1 VSELFTID
9 ANPRNV
15 TESIKIIGVGGGG
28 NNALN
33 HIIRG
38 GLEGVHFIAA
48 NTDLRNLEQS
58 AAETRI
64 TLGEDL
70 TKGLGAGGNPE
81 VGASA
86 AKESADLIKA
96 QLRGADM
103 VFLTAGMGGGTGT
116 GASPVI
122 ASIARDLGILVVA
135 VVTRPFSFEGKK
147 RMNQAMEGVRKL
159 REQVDA
165 FILIS
170 NDRLLSLAEKND
182 SLLAMFAMAD
192 DVLRQAVQ
200 GVSDLILRPGKIN
213 VDFADVRS
221 VMTDAGMAIMGIGR
235 ASGKDR
241 ALAAAQIA
249 LRSPLMEVPM
259 NGARGVL
266 FNITGGPDMS
276 LHEVYTVSD
285 VLSEATHEEANV
297 IWGHVQDASME
308 NEVEVTVIAT
318 GFPDEHMMEND
329 ATRDFAL
336 LGEKRPAPGRAT
348 AVFREKQEPET
359 SVSKDGSI
367 VRRHKGKS

>member
-1 VSELFTID
+1 MSELFAMD
-9 ANPRNV
+9 GSPRN
-15 TESIKIIGVGGGG
+15 TKENIKIIGVGGGG

-33 HIIRG
+33 HIVRSGLRG
-38 GLEGVHFIAA
+38 VEFLAA
-48 NTDLRNLEQS
+48 NTDVRNLEQS
-58 AAETRI
+58 ATEIRI
-64 TLGEDL
+64 TLGQDL
-70 TKGLGAGGNPE
+70 TKGLGAGGNPQ

-86 AKESADLIKA
+86 AKESADLIKNH
-96 QLRGADM
+96 LRGADM

-122 ASIARDLGILVVA
+122 ANIAKDLGILVVA

-147 RMNQAMEGVRKL
+147 RMDQAMEGIRKL

-165 FILIS
+165 FIMIS
-170 NDRLLSLAEKND
+170 NDRLLALAEKND
-182 SLLAMFAMAD
+182 SLLAMFSMAD

-221 VMTDAGMAIMGIGR
+221 VMTDAGLAIMGIGR

-241 ALAAAQIA
+241 ALLAAQSA

-259 NGARGVL
+259 NGAKGVL

-276 LHEVYTVSD
+276 LHEVYAVSD
-285 VLSEATHEEANV
+285 VLSEATHEDANV
-297 IWGHVQDASME
+297 IWGHVQDASLE

-318 GFPDEHMMEND
+318 GFPEEYIFNHPGIQ
-329 ATRDFAL
+329 DFAL
-336 LGEKRPAPGRAT
+336 LGEKRPSPVKPKLRT
-348 AVFREKQEPET
+348 QKEPEI
-359 SVSKDGSI
+359 SVSKDGI
-367 VRRHKGKS
+367 LRRRRKEDS

>member
-1 VSELFTID
+1 MSELFAID
-9 ANPRNV
+9 GSPRNAK
-15 TESIKIIGVGGGG
+15 ESIKIIGVGGGG

-33 HIIRG
+33 HIIRS
-38 GLEGVHFIAA
+38 GLDGVHFIAA
-48 NTDLRNLEQS
+48 NTDVRNLEQS
-58 AAETRI
+58 AAEVRI
-64 TLGEDL
+64 TLGQDL
-70 TKGLGAGGNPE
+70 TKGLGAGGNPKI
-81 VGASA
+81 GASA
-86 AKESADLIKA
+86 AKESADNIKA
-96 QLRGADM
+96 HLRGADM

-122 ASIARDLGILVVA
+122 ASIAKDLGILVVA

-147 RMNQAMEGVRKL
+147 RMEQAMEGIRQL
-159 REQVDA
+159 RDHVDA

-170 NDRLLSLAEKND
+170 NDRLLALAEKND

-221 VMTDAGMAIMGIGR
+221 VMTDAGIAIMGIGR

-241 ALAAAQIA
+241 ALSAAQSA

-259 NGARGVL
+259 KGAKGVL

-276 LHEVYTVSD
+276 LHEVYAVSD
-285 VLSEATHEEANV
+285 VLSEATHDEANV

-318 GFPDEHMMEND
+318 GFPDEYITETPV
-329 ATRDFAL
+329 ARDFAL
-336 LGEKRPAPGRAT
+336 LGEKRPALSSRMSSPEA
-348 AVFREKQEPET
+348 EPET

-367 VRRHKGKS
+367 IRRHRGKP